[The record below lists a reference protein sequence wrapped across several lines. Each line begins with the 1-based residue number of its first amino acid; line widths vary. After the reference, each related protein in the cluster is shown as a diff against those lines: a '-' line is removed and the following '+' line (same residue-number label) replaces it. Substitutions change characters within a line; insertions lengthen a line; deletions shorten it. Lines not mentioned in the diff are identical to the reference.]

1 MAEGYEGI
9 KRKETSREATK
20 RMAGYGY
27 DVGVGAV
34 GNAKWGFP
42 QWVYQEMIARN
53 TQSQSLSDRDTIK
66 ASLI

>member
-1 MAEGYEGI
+1 MRV

-20 RMAGYGY
+20 RTAGYGY

-42 QWVYQEMIARN
+42 QWVHQEMIARN
-53 TQSQSLSDRDTIK
+53 TQSLSDRDTIK
-66 ASLI
+66 AS